1 MWRFFFFFV
10 NAAKLPL
17 AMLTQHSPLIH
28 FQWSPSAAAAA
39 ATVGQQK
46 VRRKKLIKQ
55 YIT

>member
-46 VRRKKLIKQ
+46 DVKINSLSC
-55 YIT
+55 